1 MLGVLFS
8 FVLIAFVVTMFD
20 AQIVHG
26 AEYLAKSVRA
36 NTKVEVVKTS
46 RGALTDRN
54 GKVLVSS
61 QSVYTLELDPSLA
74 ASENDIL
81 NADLM
86 RLLALFERLDLD
98 WEDDLPVTADSN
110 FVYAFDAGQK
120 RDLYAYL
127 ASK

>member
-1 MLGVLFS
+1 MSKKQFNRRLAMLGVLFS

-74 ASENDIL
+74 AGENEVL
-81 NADLM
+81 NADLT
-86 RLLALFERLDLD
+86 RLLALFERLDLA
-98 WEDDLPVTADSN
+98 WEDELP
-110 FVYAFDAGQK
+110 
-120 RDLYAYL
+120 
-127 ASK
+127 